1 MRALESNSGM
11 QKADVEDD
19 SKTES
24 LLAESEARAEALR
37 GENVQLQGLL
47 AENEALMAKVSLM
60 RPYPWVRVGLGLGI
74 AVFGCP
80 LDRISVLVQQGPHRT
95 CVGIRGAGLLTAGVR
110 SWQGHLNLNPS

>member
-1 MRALESNSGM
+1 VYDATVLWMWEPWGGVQVRALESNSGM

-47 AENEALMAKVSLM
+47 SENEALMAKVSLM
-60 RPYPWVRVGLGLGI
+60 RPYPWG
-74 AVFGCP
+74 
-80 LDRISVLVQQGPHRT
+80 
-95 CVGIRGAGLLTAGVR
+95 
-110 SWQGHLNLNPS
+110 